1 MKRKIMAACGMVIL
15 AGFLLGGCGSV
26 ESGIVRTTAAV
37 EGYQNPDAKESCAAE
52 NVWKEQ
58 ESEKNGTDG
67 GKPHVVLQQ
76 EETEA
81 SEEETEAADPYAQL
95 LKDPEAMAA
104 DKIYAKETAEP
115 GKTRIVFAG
124 DILFDSHYAIM
135 ASLLKRGQG
144 IEGGISADL
153 LFLW

>member
-1 MKRKIMAACGMVIL
+1 MAACGMVIL

-76 EETEA
+76 KETEA
-81 SEEETEAADPYAQL
+81 SEEETEAAADPCAA
-95 LKDPEAMAA
+95 LKGSGSDGGRQDLREGDGGAGKNA
-104 DKIYAKETAEP
+104 D
-115 GKTRIVFAG
+115 R
-124 DILFDSHYAIM
+124 LC
-135 ASLLKRGQG
+135 R
-144 IEGGISADL
+144 
-153 LFLW
+153 